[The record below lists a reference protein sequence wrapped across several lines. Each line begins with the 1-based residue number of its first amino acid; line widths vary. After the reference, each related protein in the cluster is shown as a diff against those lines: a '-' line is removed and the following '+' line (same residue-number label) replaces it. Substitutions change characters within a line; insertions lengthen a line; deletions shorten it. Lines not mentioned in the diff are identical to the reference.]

1 MDLMEMLRQ
10 KKNAMSQSK
19 KTIKPNAGRN
29 RYRILPG
36 WRDGD
41 PTFYHDF
48 GQHFIK
54 GTDNQ
59 IKAVYMCVDQTY
71 GKPCPICEQVATG
84 IRMSTDDVITN
95 ALQQA
100 KSSKRILMNVLA
112 LDSEQPDTPQVLEV
126 GPSVFMGV
134 LNLFDEWG
142 ADLIDLEKGQDI
154 VIHREGTGVN
164 TKYTVQVGAKS
175 KPVSKAVMGKLNN
188 LDEFVAQESEEVAKR
203 AINALGTVAGVMPA
217 LAAPR
222 GDRASGGA
230 GAGDWADPAGAID
243 VDADEA
249 ALRSVETSRPA
260 ATPTPAAAATPSELD
275 DILADL
281 G

>member
-10 KKNAMSQSK
+10 KKNAMSQNK

-36 WRDGD
+36 WREGD

-54 GTDNQ
+54 GVDKA

-71 GKPCPICEQVATG
+71 GKPCPICEQIATG
-84 IRMSTDDVITN
+84 IRMSTDDLITN
-95 ALQQA
+95 TLQEA

-112 LDSEQPDTPQVLEV
+112 LDSDQPDTPQVLEV
-126 GPSVFMGV
+126 GPSVFMGI

-142 ADLIDLEKGQDI
+142 ADLLDLEKGQDI

-175 KPVSKAVMGKLNN
+175 KPVPATVMKKLHN

-203 AINALGTVAGVMPA
+203 AINALGSVAGVMPA

-222 GDRASGGA
+222 GDRATGGA
-230 GAGDWADPAGAID
+230 GAGDWADPSGAID

-249 ALRSVETSRPA
+249 ALRSVETA
-260 ATPTPAAAATPSELD
+260 KATPTPAAATTPSELD

>member
-1 MDLMEMLRQ
+1 MADLMELLRQ
-10 KKNAMSQSK
+10 KKNAMSQGK

-36 WRDGD
+36 WRKDD

-54 GTDNQ
+54 GVDKQ
-59 IKAVYMCVDQTY
+59 IKAVYMCVDATY
-71 GKPCPICEQVATG
+71 GKPCPICDQINAG
-84 IRMSTDDVITN
+84 IRMATDDVIVNT
-95 ALQQA
+95 LKEA
-100 KSSKRILMNVLA
+100 KASKRILMNVLA
-112 LDSEQPDTPQVLEV
+112 LDSDTPDVPQVLEI
-126 GPSVFMGV
+126 GPQVFMGI

-142 ADLIDLEKGQDI
+142 ADLIDIEKGQDI

-175 KPVSKAVMGKLNN
+175 KPVDPSVLKKLND
-188 LDEFVAQESEEVAKR
+188 LDEFVAQESEDVAKR
-203 AINALGTVAGVMPA
+203 AINALGSVAGVMPA
-217 LAAPR
+217 LAAPS
-222 GDRASGGA
+222 DRASGA
-230 GAGDWADPAGAID
+230 GAGDWADASSGAFAD
-243 VDADEA
+243 DEDALRAVETAKPVEA
-249 ALRSVETSRPA
+249 ATTA
-260 ATPTPAAAATPSELD
+260 GGSEID